1 MPPAT
6 PARRHFFH
14 NAVHRDGRQFERAK
28 INLQVPP
35 ADEIH
40 LGTQRPLPSRT
51 SGAYPEDNSPSEE
64 SAPQRSFE

>member
-28 INLQVPP
+28 SYLQVLP

-40 LGTQRPLPSRT
+40 IGHAAPANLAQQRRLPR
-51 SGAYPEDNSPSEE
+51 
-64 SAPQRSFE
+64 R